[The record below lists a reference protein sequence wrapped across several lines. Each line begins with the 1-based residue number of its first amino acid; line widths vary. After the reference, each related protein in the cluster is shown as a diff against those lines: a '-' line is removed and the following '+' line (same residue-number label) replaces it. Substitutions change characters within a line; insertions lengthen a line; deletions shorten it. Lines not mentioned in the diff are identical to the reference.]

1 MEFKHVP
8 VLLNE
13 TIEGLNI
20 KPEGIYVDGTIGG
33 AGHSKRILE
42 KLSSK
47 GFLIGIDRDEEA
59 LKAAKENLKEYNNFR
74 LVHGNHDEIKRN
86 IRRFR
91 NRKS

>member
-59 LKAAKENLKEYNNFR
+59 L
-74 LVHGNHDEIKRN
+74 
-86 IRRFR
+86 
-91 NRKS
+91 